1 MRILRSYGG
10 MQYCEGGRKDSFV
23 LALLVLSQPEAVL
36 RMALALA
43 LGALVG
49 AERQRGDRPAGMRTH
64 ALVCLGSTV
73 FMLVS
78 AYAFPELT
86 QASGGRVD
94 PTRIAAQVVSG
105 IGFLGAGM
113 IFTQRNV
120 TRGLT
125 TAAGL
130 WVVAAIGLGI
140 GAGMYFIA
148 AGSTVLMLVVLAIL
162 KPLEARLFN
171 SRSQVT
177 VRVVPEAGQLGLIRD
192 ALKAQGIRPRSILI
206 SPYAGEQEL
215 IEISCAPT
223 SGIALEGLITA
234 LRSMPGFVDVELNRL
249 SVMQDERD

>member
-1 MRILRSYGG
+1 MG
-10 MQYCEGGRKDSFV
+10 
-23 LALLVLSQPEAVL
+23 LALG
-36 RMALALA
+36 

-78 AYAFPELT
+78 AFAFPAFT

-94 PTRIAAQVVSG
+94 PTRIAAQVVTG

-148 AGSTVLMLVVLAIL
+148 SAATILMLVVLAIL
-162 KPLEARLFN
+162 KPLEARIFN
-171 SRSQVT
+171 SKSH
-177 VRVVPEAGQLGLIRD
+177 
-192 ALKAQGIRPRSILI
+192 
-206 SPYAGEQEL
+206 
-215 IEISCAPT
+215 
-223 SGIALEGLITA
+223 IA
-234 LRSMPGFVDVELNRL
+234 
-249 SVMQDERD
+249 

>member
-1 MRILRSYGG
+1 MI
-10 MQYCEGGRKDSFV
+10 
-23 LALLVLSQPEAVL
+23 ALLVLSQPESIL

-49 AERQRGDRPAGMRTH
+49 AERQRGDHPAGMRTH

-94 PTRIAAQVVSG
+94 PTRIAAQVVTG
-105 IGFLGAGM
+105 IGFLGAGL

-130 WVVAAIGLGI
+130 WVVAAIGLAV

-148 AGSTVLMLVVLAIL
+148 CGGSILMLMVLAVL

-171 SRSQVT
+171 PKSRIV
-177 VRVVPEAGQLGLIRD
+177 VRVVPHVGQLGSIRD
-192 ALKAQGIRPRSILI
+192 ALKANGVRARSILI
-206 SPYAGEQEL
+206 SPYAEDQEV
-215 IEISCAPT
+215 IEIRCAPT
-223 SGIALEGLITA
+223 SGTALERLIVA
-234 LRSMPGFVDVELNRL
+234 LRSMPGFVDIELDRMGVL
-249 SVMQDERD
+249 QDDEG

>member
-1 MRILRSYGG
+1 MI
-10 MQYCEGGRKDSFV
+10 
-23 LALLVLSQPEAVL
+23 ALLTLSQPETVL

-49 AERQRGDRPAGMRTH
+49 AERQRGDHAAGMRTH
-64 ALVCLGSTV
+64 ALVCLGSTL

-120 TRGLT
+120 IRGLT

-140 GAGMYFIA
+140 GAGLYLVAVGGTI
-148 AGSTVLMLVVLAIL
+148 LMLVVLAIL
-162 KPLEARLFN
+162 KPLEAHLFN
-171 SRSQVT
+171 HKSRIVI
-177 VRVVPEAGQLGLIRD
+177 RVAPHAGQVGTIRE
-192 ALKAQGIRPRSILI
+192 ALQANGIRPRTILI
-206 SPYAGEQEL
+206 SPHAGDQEL
-215 IEISCAPT
+215 IEISCAPA
-223 SGIALEGLITA
+223 SGAALERLIA
-234 LRSMPGFVDVELNRL
+234 SLRSLPGFLDVEL
-249 SVMQDERD
+249 ERMGVTRDGLE

>member
-1 MRILRSYGG
+1 MV
-10 MQYCEGGRKDSFV
+10 V
-23 LALLVLSQPEAVL
+23 LLELSQPEAVL
-36 RMALALA
+36 RMALALL

-78 AYAFPELT
+78 AFAFPEFT
-86 QASGGRVD
+86 QAVGGRVD
-94 PTRIAAQVVSG
+94 PTRIAAQVVTG

-130 WVVAAIGLGI
+130 WVVAAIGLAV

-148 AGSTVLMLVVLAIL
+148 TAGTILMLLVLAVL
-162 KPLEARLFN
+162 KPIETRLFN
-171 SRSQVT
+171 SRSHVV
-177 VRVVPEAGQLGLIRD
+177 VRVVPHPGQLGSIRD
-192 ALKAQGIRPRSILI
+192 ALNVHGIRARSILV
-206 SPYAGEQEL
+206 SPYDANEEL
-215 IEISCAPT
+215 IEIRCAP
-223 SGIALEGLITA
+223 SSEPALERLISDLRTLPGLIDIELDRTA
-234 LRSMPGFVDVELNRL
+234 AQLDDDR
-249 SVMQDERD
+249 

>member
-1 MRILRSYGG
+1 MIG
-10 MQYCEGGRKDSFV
+10 
-23 LALLVLSQPEAVL
+23 LLVLSQPEAIL
-36 RMALALA
+36 RMGLALG

-49 AERQRGDRPAGMRTH
+49 AERQRGDHAAGMRTH
-64 ALVCLGSTV
+64 ALVCLGSTI

-94 PTRIAAQVVSG
+94 PTRIAAQVVTG

-130 WVVAAIGLGI
+130 WVVAGIGLGI
-140 GAGMYFIA
+140 GAGMYFVALGGTI
-148 AGSTVLMLVVLAIL
+148 LMLVVLAIL

-171 SRSQVT
+171 TKSHVA
-177 VRVVPEAGQLGLIRD
+177 VRVIPHVGQLGSIRD
-192 ALKAQGIRPRSILI
+192 ALKANGIRPRSILI
-206 SPYAGEQEL
+206 SPDAGDQEL
-215 IEISCAPT
+215 IEIYCAPT
-223 SGIALEGLITA
+223 PGTALEELIEA
-234 LRSMPGFVDVELNRL
+234 LRSIPGFVDIELDRVDVL
-249 SVMQDERD
+249 RDENS

>member
-1 MRILRSYGG
+1 
-10 MQYCEGGRKDSFV
+10 V
-23 LALLVLSQPEAVL
+23 LALLALSQPEAVL

-43 LGALVG
+43 LGAIVG

-64 ALVCLGSTV
+64 ALVCLGSTI

-94 PTRIAAQVVSG
+94 PTRIAAQVVTG

-130 WVVAAIGLGI
+130 WVVAAIGLAVGAGLYFIGI
-140 GAGMYFIA
+140 G
-148 AGSTVLMLVVLAIL
+148 GSALMLVVLAVL
-162 KPLEARLFN
+162 KPIESHLFN
-171 SRSQVT
+171 PGSRIA
-177 VRVVPEAGQLGLIRD
+177 VRVAPRLGQLATIQG
-192 ALKAQGIRPRSILI
+192 ALKANNIRPRSVLV
-206 SPYAGEQEL
+206 SPYGGDQEL
-215 IEISCAPT
+215 IEIRCAPT
-223 SGIALEGLITA
+223 SGVALEKLIAA
-234 LRSMPGFVDVELNRL
+234 LRSIPGFIDIELDHMDVL
-249 SVMQDERD
+249 QDEMN